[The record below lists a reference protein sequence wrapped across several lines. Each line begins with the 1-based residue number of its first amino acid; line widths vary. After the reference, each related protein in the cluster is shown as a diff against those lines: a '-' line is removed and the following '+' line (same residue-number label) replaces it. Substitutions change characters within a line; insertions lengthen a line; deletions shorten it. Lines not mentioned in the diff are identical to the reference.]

1 MDKCIIFCRVSTDR
15 QQLDEQELKASAL
28 AESDGFTPEQQILI
42 SYKESGIRLSEEAR
56 LGLLD
61 LREYISSDASIKAV
75 YAYEISRIA
84 RSQKVLYSVRDF
96 LIEHNVQLCIV
107 SPPIRLLQQDGT
119 IDQGAELAFSLY
131 ATMAEQEMRQ
141 KRERFKYGKDRNK
154 RLGKFNGG
162 NVPFGFILSKENVL
176 EVDSSRAG
184 TVQSIYGKYL
194 EGWSLVRIRDWLKSI
209 GHVMTTMGIKSILD
223 NKKNIDIV
231 GEEVWT
237 SAHQER
243 TTRKSKGGEDRHRR
257 YSICERLIRCPV
269 CGHYYQMRTSKYV
282 CCYHDSQYL
291 NTEKYC
297 KNSASLVSRRMDAI
311 VVTMARQW
319 YANRCAMDEEIR
331 MKELDKRLA
340 ELPAKISTLSDS
352 LGNIVVR
359 KQRIADNYE
368 EGLLTKEKRDSR
380 LAKVRAD
387 ETRIRNELAVLTAE
401 LERTTARKS
410 QPIMTALDAMEHVD
424 SLNQQELYT
433 LVHDQVKEVILT
445 LTDKGKQIEVRSF
458 FNEKAVFLFTGQ
470 ARAFRLYRIYDG
482 EMMDVTEVSG
492 FRDK

>member
-15 QQLDEQELKASAL
+15 QNLDEQELKASAL
-28 AESDGFTPEQQILI
+28 AESDGYSPEQQILI
-42 SYKESGIRLSEEAR
+42 SYKESAIRLSEEAR
-56 LGLLD
+56 IGLTD
-61 LREYISSDASIKAV
+61 MKESITQDASIKAV

-96 LIEHNVQLCIV
+96 LLEHHVQLCIV
-107 SPPIRLLQQDGT
+107 SPPIRLLQPNGT

-141 KRERFKYGKDRNK
+141 KRERFKSGKERNK

-162 NVPFGFILSKENVL
+162 NVPFGFLLTKQGVL

-223 NKKNIDIV
+223 NNRNVSIV
-231 GEEVWT
+231 GEEVWN
-237 SAHQER
+237 SAHAER
-243 TTRKSKGGEDRHRR
+243 SARKSKGGEDRHRR

-282 CCYHDSQYL
+282 CCYHDSQYI

-319 YANRCAMDEEIR
+319 YANRCAMDEEMR
-331 MKELDKRLA
+331 VKELDKRLA

-352 LGNIVVR
+352 LSNIVIR
-359 KQRIADNYE
+359 KQRIAENYE
-368 EGLLTKEKRDSR
+368 EGLLTKEKRDAR

-387 ETRIRNELAVLTAE
+387 ETRIRNELAVLQSE

-410 QPIMTALDAMEHVD
+410 QPIMTALDALEHVD
-424 SLNQQELYT
+424 SLNQQDLYT
-433 LVHDQVKEVILT
+433 LVHEQVKEVILT
-445 LTDKGKQIEVRSF
+445 LTDEGKQIEVRSF
-458 FNEKAVFLFTGQ
+458 FHEKAVFLFTGQ
-470 ARAFRLYRIYDG
+470 ARAFHLYRIYDG
-482 EMMDVTEVSG
+482 EKIDITEVET
-492 FRDK
+492 FR